1 MPGASLW
8 LESQTPALD
17 LNIGT
22 PASTTNTAQVDNVV
36 AKATAD
42 TNGHFEFCPVP
53 AGTYELVADSG
64 SMPGTSNSSNATITT
79 GLAVTKSGGPNNL
92 VIPLLDDGSSPA
104 LLEGLFSTE
113 AATSQGLGDDIAFA
127 GVQPFAG
134 SSGTVQAVIPP
145 LSGTVPAPVR
155 RESSKRDH
163 RRVYDGGQLPRYR
176 GSCLSDGTNCECF
189 TLAVPASN
197 PVIGAWKAGGTTYDS
212 PAAGTVDY
220 STTGAASQIGN
231 PATPQCAPSALITD
245 PALPFS
251 VLGASVT
258 EADNPTSGVLPTL
271 SFQSCD

>member
-1 MPGASLW
+1 M
-8 LESQTPALD
+8 
-17 LNIGT
+17 
-22 PASTTNTAQVDNVV
+22 

-145 LSGTVPAPVR
+145 LSGTVPAPV
-155 RESSKRDH
+155 
-163 RRVYDGGQLPRYR
+163 GGNLP
-176 GSCLSDGTNCECF
+176 S
-189 TLAVPASN
+189 V
-197 PVIGAWKAGGTTYDS
+197 TTV
-212 PAAGTVDY
+212 A
-220 STTGAASQIGN
+220 STTGANCPDIAALACPTALTVNASLWPCRRAIR
-231 PATPQCAPSALITD
+231 
-245 PALPFS
+245 
-251 VLGASVT
+251 
-258 EADNPTSGVLPTL
+258 
-271 SFQSCD
+271 